1 MSKPRLLLAVIAGMW
16 GIAIGAGTALADGSS
31 ISPTRLVFAKSHI
44 SNSITITNAGPTLRR
59 YSVAA
64 YAWDQADTNPIAL
77 TGTNDVVFFPGS
89 FSVGPYQ
96 SQRIR
101 VGTVTLTGPLERT
114 YRVVVT
120 ELPPLQT
127 VLSPGSTGLAFATGF
142 SIPVYVQPLVPHPAA
157 DVGGVAIDR
166 SAIHVVIRN
175 TGNVHFVATTMQVDA
190 LGDAGTLESQGSSS
204 WFVLAQRARTITVPI
219 TPGSCAAIKS
229 VFVRVDA
236 GSFHFEQTVT
246 PERSCG

>member
-127 VLSPGSTGLAFATGF
+127 VPHSAANVWGEGSGMSRAWGPFAVSAG
-142 SIPVYVQPLVPHPAA
+142 AA
-157 DVGGVAIDR
+157 T
-166 SAIHVVIRN
+166 SAMATLQIESNQDIACGSYSDTVIF
-175 TGNVHFVATTMQVDA
+175 TMTFV
-190 LGDAGTLESQGSSS
+190 
-204 WFVLAQRARTITVPI
+204 
-219 TPGSCAAIKS
+219 
-229 VFVRVDA
+229 
-236 GSFHFEQTVT
+236 
-246 PERSCG
+246 